1 MGDDKIQELLL
12 QLVQDM
18 SFLKA
23 KLSNIEEQKLSSRID
38 NLEAQNREHERTIRS
53 LEKRNDS
60 MEEFIRN
67 NMNDSRKQ
75 QISVFISIGLAVF
88 SAVLSLI
95 INLLYGE
102 DKMAIKIQLIIDEYK
117 EELAKLMNEN
127 ILLRAQVKQ
136 LQNDL
141 EEFKKLLQN
150 MHIEI

>member
-75 QISVFISIGLAVF
+75 QISVFISMGLAVF

-95 INLLYGE
+95 INL
-102 DKMAIKIQLIIDEYK
+102 
-117 EELAKLMNEN
+117 
-127 ILLRAQVKQ
+127 
-136 LQNDL
+136 
-141 EEFKKLLQN
+141 F
-150 MHIEI
+150 

>member
-1 MGDDKIQELLL
+1 MGEDKIQELLL

-75 QISVFISIGLAVF
+75 QISVFISMGLAVF

-95 INLLYGE
+95 INLL
-102 DKMAIKIQLIIDEYK
+102 
-117 EELAKLMNEN
+117 
-127 ILLRAQVKQ
+127 
-136 LQNDL
+136 
-141 EEFKKLLQN
+141 
-150 MHIEI
+150 

>member
-1 MGDDKIQELLL
+1 MGEDKIQELLL

-53 LEKRNDS
+53 LEKRNDT

-75 QISVFISIGLAVF
+75 QISVFISIGLAIF

-95 INLLYGE
+95 INL
-102 DKMAIKIQLIIDEYK
+102 
-117 EELAKLMNEN
+117 
-127 ILLRAQVKQ
+127 
-136 LQNDL
+136 
-141 EEFKKLLQN
+141 F
-150 MHIEI
+150 

>member
-1 MGDDKIQELLL
+1 MREDKIQELLL

-95 INLLYGE
+95 INL
-102 DKMAIKIQLIIDEYK
+102 
-117 EELAKLMNEN
+117 
-127 ILLRAQVKQ
+127 
-136 LQNDL
+136 
-141 EEFKKLLQN
+141 F
-150 MHIEI
+150 

>member
-1 MGDDKIQELLL
+1 MGEDKIQELLL

-67 NMNDSRKQ
+67 NMNDNRKQ
-75 QISVFISIGLAVF
+75 QISVFISLGLAVF

-95 INLLYGE
+95 INL
-102 DKMAIKIQLIIDEYK
+102 
-117 EELAKLMNEN
+117 
-127 ILLRAQVKQ
+127 
-136 LQNDL
+136 
-141 EEFKKLLQN
+141 F
-150 MHIEI
+150 

>member
-1 MGDDKIQELLL
+1 MGEDKIQELLL

-75 QISVFISIGLAVF
+75 QISVFISIRLAVF

-95 INLLYGE
+95 INL
-102 DKMAIKIQLIIDEYK
+102 
-117 EELAKLMNEN
+117 
-127 ILLRAQVKQ
+127 
-136 LQNDL
+136 
-141 EEFKKLLQN
+141 F
-150 MHIEI
+150 